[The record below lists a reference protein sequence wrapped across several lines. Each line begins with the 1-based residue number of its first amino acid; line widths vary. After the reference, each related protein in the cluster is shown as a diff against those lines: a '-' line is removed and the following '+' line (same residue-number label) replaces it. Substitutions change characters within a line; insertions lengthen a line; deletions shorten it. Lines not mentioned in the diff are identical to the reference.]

1 MKKIIMIL
9 SLVTIFN
16 TNAFAEDAR
25 YQTCTP
31 SDRSTLK
38 AATVRGNTALLNL
51 VKEDTIANE
60 VSCMVKKPR
69 FVHLAVCGTNIIQI
83 DTYIVNTKTEATY
96 EIVVDSSYRSC
107 LRMRIIPMI
116 KSLKY
121 EPTLRVIPFS
131 N

>member
-1 MKKIIMIL
+1 MKTTIIFL
-9 SLVTIFN
+9 SFLTFIN
-16 TNAFAEDAR
+16 TGAIAGEAKFE
-25 YQTCTP
+25 TCTP
-31 SDRSTLK
+31 GDRNTLK

-69 FVHLAVCGTNIIQI
+69 FVYPAVCGTFVSQV
-83 DTYIVNTKTEATY
+83 DTFIVNTKTEASY

-121 EPTLRVIPFS
+121 EPTLRVIPF
-131 N
+131 NN